1 MDMTMIRLFT
11 RDQNYYRK
19 DYDAAW
25 SASAKLPT
33 PLPAQALSTCQSK
46 IFPGCNST
54 FIRST
59 YGYNNKMLRGS

>member
-19 DYDAAW
+19 GYDAGW

-46 IFPGCNST
+46 IFPRCNST
-54 FIRST
+54 LSDQLMV
-59 YGYNNKMLRGS
+59 NNKIAGS